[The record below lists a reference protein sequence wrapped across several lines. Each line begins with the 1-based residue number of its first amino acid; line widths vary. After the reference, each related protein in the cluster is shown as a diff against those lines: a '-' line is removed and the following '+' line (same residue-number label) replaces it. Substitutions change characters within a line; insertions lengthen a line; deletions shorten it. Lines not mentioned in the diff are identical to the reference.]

1 MNKPDYKLAK
11 KRNLKITFNT
21 YSDSTAPIGN
31 NKTFYIKTY
40 GCQSNVRDSEDI
52 KGILLSL
59 GFNENPNI
67 LDADLVILN
76 TCAIRENAEKK
87 VFGEIGYLKAI
98 KIKNENFKF
107 GICGCMAQE
116 ENVVKKIINNIEHVD
131 FVFGTHNIASLANIL
146 AEVYKTN
153 KQIIDIK
160 PYSEEITEQLPTK
173 HTSNIKAFVNITY
186 GCNKFCTYCIVPYTR
201 GQLRSRK
208 KEDIIN
214 EINNLI
220 KQGYKEVTLLGQ
232 NVNDYGIDLY
242 DDYGFVELL
251 EEIAKT
257 NINRIR
263 FATSNP
269 WNFSTKIIDIA
280 KKYQNIMPYFHLPI
294 QSGDET
300 ILKKM
305 NREMEIKKYLDLVN
319 YIKHNINDYA
329 ISTDIIVGF
338 PNETEKEFENTIK
351 LYDEVKFDNAYT
363 FIYSPREN
371 TPAANFV
378 DNETLTAKQ
387 WRLNKLNDL
396 VRKYA
401 KENCMKYVDK
411 TVEVLVE
418 GYSKT
423 DKNILFGYSR
433 NWKVVNF
440 SGTAKPGDI
449 VHVKITSASR
459 FSLNGVEEKIQ

>member
-269 WNFSTKIIDIA
+269 
-280 KKYQNIMPYFHLPI
+280 
-294 QSGDET
+294 
-300 ILKKM
+300 
-305 NREMEIKKYLDLVN
+305 
-319 YIKHNINDYA
+319 
-329 ISTDIIVGF
+329 
-338 PNETEKEFENTIK
+338 
-351 LYDEVKFDNAYT
+351 
-363 FIYSPREN
+363 
-371 TPAANFV
+371 
-378 DNETLTAKQ
+378 
-387 WRLNKLNDL
+387 
-396 VRKYA
+396 
-401 KENCMKYVDK
+401 
-411 TVEVLVE
+411 
-418 GYSKT
+418 
-423 DKNILFGYSR
+423 
-433 NWKVVNF
+433 
-440 SGTAKPGDI
+440 
-449 VHVKITSASR
+449 
-459 FSLNGVEEKIQ
+459 